1 MKKKFWLTRLFS
13 RFVKKRE
20 EPIVEEVLPV
30 VEDVEE
36 VLPVVEDVEEVLPI
50 VEEVLPVVEDA
61 SDRSLIITKAEEI
74 TISQQT
80 EEEQEA
86 IRQAAEVKRI
96 RRLKNMGYR

>member
-36 VLPVVEDVEEVLPI
+36 VLPVVED
-50 VEEVLPVVEDA
+50 A
-61 SDRSLIITKAEEI
+61 SDRSLIIAKAKEI

-96 RRLKNMGYR
+96 CRLKNMGYR

>member
-36 VLPVVEDVEEVLPI
+36 VLPVVEDVEEVLP
-50 VEEVLPVVEDA
+50 VVEDA
-61 SDRSLIITKAEEI
+61 SDRSLIIAKAKEI

-96 RRLKNMGYR
+96 CRLKNMGYR

>member
-20 EPIVEEVLPV
+20 EPI
-30 VEDVEE
+30 VEE